1 MTDALLILIKLIG
14 FYKLILLG
22 RILLT
27 WLPSINWYNQPFK
40 FIRDITDPVLAP
52 FSRLI
57 PTIGGIDFSPMLL
70 FFVLQL
76 LERGL
81 YSIAVSQSTQGV
93 L

>member
-27 WLPSINWYNQPFK
+27 WLPNINWYNQPFK

-81 YSIAVSQSTQGV
+81 YGIVVSQGAQGV

>member
-27 WLPSINWYNQPFK
+27 WLPNINWYNQPFK

-57 PTIGGIDFSPMLL
+57 PTIGGIDFSPMLV

-81 YSIAVSQSTQGV
+81 YGIVVSQGAQGV